1 VRHAEQ
7 ESTRV
12 AVAVADS
19 SLVEAQSNM
28 NIAERYMIS
37 QLSGA
42 DDTSDADDDGHED
55 EAASSWC
62 MFIVMSWLSLSLSRD
77 EDRTDGLPVRR
88 VMILISKD
96 CLSVAQIRYLPCGKE
111 CIVASRCRPLPPS
124 RSRQKQ
130 KQKPKRSNHHHGH
143 CHCRL

>member
-1 VRHAEQ
+1 MTLAMQLMAHGDAIDDSPSYFGGHCPWPVRHAEQ
-7 ESTRV
+7 ESTSV

-42 DDTSDADDDGHED
+42 DDTSNADDDGHED

-62 MFIVMSWLSLSLSRD
+62 MFMSCLD
-77 EDRTDGLPVRR
+77 RR
-88 VMILISKD
+88 V
-96 CLSVAQIRYLPCGKE
+96 RY
-111 CIVASRCRPLPPS
+111 II
-124 RSRQKQ
+124 
-130 KQKPKRSNHHHGH
+130 NYY
-143 CHCRL
+143 